1 MATFYE
7 SKVENF
13 FFGRTFVRKHI
24 ATENLIFQLILERA
38 LQATQDCRAGF

>member
-13 FFGRTFVRKHI
+13 FFGRTFLRQHI
-24 ATENLIFQLILERA
+24 ETEIPIFQLISEKA